1 MKTLTLQLTI
11 DDANLI
17 LEALGNQPYVKVF
30 SLITKFQAQASQ
42 QLVAD
47 DAPPPVAASAA
58 DLTALT
64 PKE

>member
-17 LEALGNQPYVKVF
+17 LEALGSQPYVKVF

-42 QLVAD
+42 QLTAD
-47 DAPPPVAASAA
+47 NAPAGT

>member
-42 QLVAD
+42 QL
-47 DAPPPVAASAA
+47 AA
-58 DLTALT
+58 DNAPAGTELTALA

>member
-1 MKTLTLQLTI
+1 MKIISLQLTI

-42 QLVAD
+42 QLAAD
-47 DAPPPVAASAA
+47 NAPAVA

>member
-30 SLITKFQAQASQ
+30 SLITKFQAQASP
-42 QLVAD
+42 QLAAD
-47 DAPPPVAASAA
+47 NAPTGA

>member
-42 QLVAD
+42 QLAAD
-47 DAPPPVAASAA
+47 SAPAGA